1 MTPIVVPAY
10 AAIFGIMLVVLSV
23 RVADMRRKTQTALG
37 SGGHKMLERRIRVQG
52 NFTEYVPITLLL
64 LAFAEMQGWWRPLL
78 HILCAALLIARIAH
92 AYGVGQE
99 REDIRIRASATVTTA
114 SIIIVTALLLLYG
127 TLK

>member
-23 RVADMRRKTQTALG
+23 RVAGMRRKTQTALG